1 MGFFDTVYCKYPL
14 PDPRHQDLAFQTKSL
29 ECLMDTYTIN
39 RDGFSELYIRTLD
52 TDGKPLITVMGKKEA
67 PVQLPGKGI
76 VGGLQFSKDNSKLAF
91 TFNGARYNSDVW
103 LYDLKTHKL
112 SQVTHSSRRPP
123 SLLARTVCSTCWRA
137 LRSLTAS

>member
-1 MGFFDTVYCKYPL
+1 ME
-14 PDPRHQDLAFQTKSL
+14 LATTQVDIIDGTDWHLEATQMSDDGSL
-29 ECLMDTYTIN
+29 FAYTIN
-39 RDGFSELYIRTLD
+39 RGGFSELYIRKLD
-52 TDGKPLITVMGKKEA
+52 TDGKPLITVMGKREA

-112 SQVTHSSRRPP
+112 SQVTHSS
-123 SLLARTVCSTCWRA
+123 
-137 LRSLTAS
+137 TAGIPRNSFVEPQL